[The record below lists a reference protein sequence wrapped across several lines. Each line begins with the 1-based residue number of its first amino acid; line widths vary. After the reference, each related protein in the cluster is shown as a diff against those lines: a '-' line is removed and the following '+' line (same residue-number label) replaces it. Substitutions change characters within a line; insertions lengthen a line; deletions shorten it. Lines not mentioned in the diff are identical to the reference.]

1 MAQTDKPERKVHTIA
16 DARPDIGDKAS
27 DLVGVGPVIILSVRN
42 TQDWGTPPRTMVL
55 FMVEQEDGDARL
67 YHTSS
72 PAIVRDL
79 VAARKAAAFPLSVE
93 FEWKRTQGGF
103 QTLVFA
109 EPNE

>member
-1 MAQTDKPERKVHTIA
+1 MAQTEKPERKVHKIS
-16 DARPDIGDKAS
+16 DARPDIGEKAS
-27 DLVGVGPVIILSVRN
+27 DLVGAGPVIILSVRN

-55 FMVEQEDGDARL
+55 FMVEDAEGGDPRL
-67 YHTSS
+67 FHTSS

-79 VAARKAAAFPLSVE
+79 TAARKAAAFPLEVS

-109 EPNE
+109 ED